1 MSISS
6 RVGRNLAPKV
16 TEVAPQVTATLV
28 HQALDR
34 AIRGVGPLDGAAL
47 AAEKQLDEQKG
58 DVDKGIREVIE
69 NNVRMS
75 GVQGFLTNIGGLV
88 TMAVMVPAN
97 VSGLALLQ
105 CRMIA
110 GIAHLRGYDLDD
122 KRTRNAILAC
132 MLGEERILSLIR
144 KKKLAGTPMALATA
158 PGYDPHLDTVLANE
172 VASELITKVAGIRI
186 AVTVGRRIPIVGGV
200 VGGSADAYATWR
212 VGRYVDRE
220 LLPRNR
226 R

>member
-1 MSISS
+1 M
-6 RVGRNLAPKV
+6 GRNLAPKV
-16 TEVAPQVTATLV
+16 TELAPHLTAGFV

-58 DVDKGIREVIE
+58 NVDKGIREVIE
-69 NNVRMS
+69 NNVRMA
-75 GVQGFLTNIGGLV
+75 GAQGFLTNIGGLV

-105 CRMIA
+105 SRMIA

-122 KRTRNAILAC
+122 KRTRNAIMAC
-132 MLGEERILSLIR
+132 MLGEERLLALIK
-144 KKKLAGTPMALATA
+144 KKKLPGTPMALATA
-158 PGYDPHLDTVLANE
+158 PVYDPHLSTVLANE
-172 VASELITKVAGIRI
+172 VASELITKVAGIRL
-186 AVTVGRRIPIVGGV
+186 AVTVGRRVPV
-200 VGGSADAYATWR
+200 VGGLVGMSADAYATWR